1 MYQFDNN
8 KKNRSENKKIFMN
21 IRYRKF
27 HFKSMQVILLFIKTK
42 KKKKLMYATFNFFF
56 NLMVE

>member
-1 MYQFDNN
+1 
-8 KKNRSENKKIFMN
+8 MN

-27 HFKSMQVILLFIKTK
+27 NFKSMQVILLIIKTKK

>member
-1 MYQFDNN
+1 MLGKQIIETAIS
-8 KKNRSENKKIFMN
+8 KNSDINAGGGGS
-21 IRYRKF
+21 